1 MRNLAQDALRS
12 YGLPEARL
20 TFISYHGNYIYRVDA
35 AEGAPPGGVPVGIR
49 RGLYVP
55 NRYVLRIHMDYHST
69 AAIRS
74 ELQWLAALRRDAD
87 MPVPEPVPTPDG
99 QLLIELP
106 VPGSSV
112 RRKCSLL
119 RWLDGR
125 FLMRGF
131 HAGRV
136 RAWGRL
142 MAMLHEHALQ
152 WPLPPGFTRRH
163 FDWDGMFGEGARFEF
178 PAAELWEA
186 IPRRFRD
193 PFEQVTGRV
202 RQAMEELGKGPD
214 AYGLVH
220 SDLDV
225 KTNVL
230 FAGREARAIDFDDS
244 GFAYW
249 VHDLA
254 FALSP
259 WQGSREEYRI
269 QDTLLEGYSEI
280 RSFPRFQLRHLDL
293 FKAAFN
299 ATLMLWMIDWAK
311 LRPDS
316 TEPEKHVNRYG
327 DNLMLYFE
335 KRGHVS

>member
-1 MRNLAQDALRS
+1 MKRLARAALHA
-12 YGLPEARL
+12 YGLADARP
-20 TFISYHGNYIYRVDA
+20 TFISYHGNFIYRVDA
-35 AEGAPPGGVPVGIR
+35 PGGAGPGGVPGGR
-49 RGLYVP
+49 HRGLYVP
-55 NRYVLRIHMDYHST
+55 NRYVLRIHMDYHSIE
-69 AAIRS
+69 AIRS
-74 ELQWLAALRRDAD
+74 ELQWLDALRRDAD
-87 MPVPEPVPTPDG
+87 MPVPEPVPAPDG
-99 QLLIELP
+99 DLLMELP
-106 VPGSSV
+106 VPGGSG

-119 RWLDGR
+119 RWLNGR
-125 FLMRGF
+125 FLTGGF
-131 HAGRV
+131 HAGRA

-142 MAMLHEHALQ
+142 MARLHEHALK
-152 WPLPPGFTRRH
+152 WKLPGGFTRRQN
-163 FDWDGMFGEGARFEF
+163 DWDGMFGDGARFEF

-186 IPRRFRD
+186 IPPRFRG
-193 PFEQVTGRV
+193 PFEHVTGRV
-202 RQAMEELGKGPD
+202 RRVMEELGRGPD

-230 FAGREARAIDFDDS
+230 FAGGEARAIDFDDS

-259 WQGSREEYRI
+259 WQGSPDEYRI
-269 QDTLLEGYSEI
+269 QDALLDGYSEV
-280 RSFPRFQLRHLDL
+280 RSFPRFQLRHLSL

-316 TEPEKHVNRYG
+316 SEPEKHINRYG
-327 DNLMLYFE
+327 NNLMLYFD
-335 KRGHVS
+335 KRWPIA